1 MTRPSASRS
10 HPDRRIPGFLIHAV
24 VAALVMLPV
33 AASADLEADAQ
44 ESFRQLQLG
53 YVALDDGD
61 FEAAARHYGRARD
74 LARGEEQLF
83 NALFGFGSATL
94 ELERFDEARE
104 AFEAAHELRPGEA
117 GATFLLGATCRR
129 QGDLDQAVVYLAEAA
144 ARDPELTQALVEL
157 GIAYGALERHA
168 DAERVCRK
176 ALEQDPQ
183 NTEAML
189 GLAVAL
195 FHQDA
200 NEAAVEQFRQ
210 LLELDPDNIRAHYGL
225 GLALVFADDRPGA
238 MEELRYLNQHAPE
251 LGDELYS
258 WIFTDG

>member
-1 MTRPSASRS
+1 MTRQPPSST
-10 HPDRRIPGFLIHAV
+10 HPDLRSSVFLIHAIV
-24 VAALVMLPV
+24 SVLVLLPV
-33 AASADLEADAQ
+33 AAPASLEADAQ
-44 ESFRQLQLG
+44 ESFRLLQLG
-53 YVALDDGD
+53 YVALDSGD
-61 FEAAARHYGRARD
+61 FEAAAQHYGRARD

-83 NALFGFGSATL
+83 NALFGFGSAAL
-94 ELERFDEARE
+94 ELERLSEARE
-104 AFEAAHELRPGEA
+104 AFETARELRPGEV
-117 GATFLLGATCRR
+117 GATFLLGVTCRR

-176 ALEQDPQ
+176 ALAQDPQ

-210 LLELDPDNIRAHYGL
+210 LLELDPDNVRAHYGL
-225 GLALVFADDRPGA
+225 GLALVFADDRSGA
-238 MEELRYLNQHAPE
+238 MEELRYLNEHAPE
-251 LGDELYS
+251 LGADLYG